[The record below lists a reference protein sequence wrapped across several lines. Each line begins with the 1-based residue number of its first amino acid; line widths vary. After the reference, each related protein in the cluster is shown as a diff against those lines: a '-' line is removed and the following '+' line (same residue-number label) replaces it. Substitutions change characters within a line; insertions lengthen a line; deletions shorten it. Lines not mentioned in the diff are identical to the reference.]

1 MRTIVT
7 SLLVFINFI
16 LQSTVFAHFEI
27 FGIRPN
33 TALIII
39 VCLSILRTDTEG
51 AAIGF
56 FSGLLQDI
64 AFGKALGFFAL
75 LYMTIGFVCGKL
87 FKDFYRENYLLPLF
101 LVIGAAFF
109 YEYAI
114 YIFTLLF
121 RGRID
126 VFYYTR
132 RIIIPSVCY
141 NAFLTFPL
149 FRVIYIINSWVESKE
164 NPRIKLF

>member
-1 MRTIVT
+1 MRIIVT
-7 SLLVFINFI
+7 SLLVFVNFI
-16 LQSTVFAHFEI
+16 LQSTVFTHFEI

-39 VCLSILRTDTEG
+39 VCLSILRTDGEG
-51 AAIGF
+51 AVTGF
-56 FSGLLQDI
+56 FAGLLHDI

-75 LYMTIGFVCGKL
+75 LGMTVGFVCGKL

-101 LVIGAAFF
+101 LVIGASFF

-114 YIFTLLF
+114 YVFTLLF

-132 RIIIPSVCY
+132 RIIIPAVCY

-149 FRVIYIINSWVESKE
+149 FRAVYSINNWLESKE
-164 NPRIKLF
+164 NPRMKLF